1 MSFVLVTDS
10 TTDLPLAYVQKENI
24 PFISLSY
31 VFGEES
37 IKDDFGQSTDFT
49 AFYKRMRASEM
60 PSTAQINVGDY
71 IEFFTPFLEKELDIL
86 YIAFSSN
93 LSGSYNSSRIA
104 MEELKEKF
112 PNRKIAIVDSL
123 CASMGEGLLV
133 HLAKQ
138 KMNAGVGFDELTQWV
153 EDTKQ
158 KVCHWFTVDDLNH
171 LQRGGR
177 VSKASAFI
185 GTLMSI
191 KPVLN
196 VDENGRLVARDKV
209 RGRKQALDAVVEKM
223 AKYAVNPSQQTIF
236 ISHGDCLVD
245 AEYVRDKIKERFG
258 VQEIMISYVG
268 PVIGAHSGPGTI
280 ALFFLGKDRSL

>member
-10 TTDLPLAYVQKENI
+10 TTDLPLTYVQKEGI

-31 VFGEES
+31 IFGEES
-37 IKDDFGQSTDFT
+37 IKDDFGQSTDYT

-104 MEELKEKF
+104 MEELKEKY
-112 PNRKIAIVDSL
+112 PSRKIVIVDSL

-138 KMNAGVGFDELTQWV
+138 KMNAGCGFDELAKWV

-185 GTLMSI
+185 GTLMNI

-196 VDENGRLVARDKV
+196 VDENGKLIARDKV
-209 RGRKQALDAVVEKM
+209 RGRKQALDALVEKM
-223 AKYAVNPSQQTIF
+223 AKYAENPSEQTIF
-236 ISHGDCLVD
+236 ISHGDCLAD
-245 AEYVRDKIKERFG
+245 AEYVAEKIKERFG
-258 VQEIMISYVG
+258 VEKAMINYIG
-268 PVIGAHSGPGTI
+268 PVIGAHAGPGTV

>member
-31 VFGEES
+31 IFGEES

>member
-31 VFGEES
+31 IFGEES
-37 IKDDFGQSTDFT
+37 IKDDFGQSTDYT

-104 MEELKEKF
+104 MEELKEKY
-112 PNRKIAIVDSL
+112 PARKIAIVDSL

-138 KMNAGVGFDELTQWV
+138 KMNAGVGFDELTGWV

-196 VDENGRLVARDKV
+196 VDENGKLIARDKV
-209 RGRKQALDAVVEKM
+209 RGRKQSLDAVVEKM
-223 AKYAVNPSQQTIF
+223 AKYAESPSEQTIF
-236 ISHGDCLVD
+236 ISHGDCLAD
-245 AEYVRDKIKERFG
+245 AEYVADKIKERFG

>member
-1 MSFVLVTDS
+1 ME
-10 TTDLPLAYVQKENI
+10 KENI
-24 PFISLSY
+24 SFVSLSY
-31 VFGEES
+31 IFGTENN
-37 IKDDFGQSTDFT
+37 KDDLGRTIDYS
-49 AFYKRMRASEM
+49 AFYARMRGGEM

-104 MEELKEKF
+104 MEELKEKY

-138 KMNAGVGFDELTQWV
+138 KMNAGCSLDELAKWV
-153 EDTKQ
+153 EENKQ

-177 VSKASAFI
+177 VSKAQAFI
-185 GTLMSI
+185 GTLMNI

-196 VDENGRLVARDKV
+196 VDENGKLIARDKV
-209 RGRKQALDAVVEKM
+209 RGRKQALDALVEKM
-223 AKYAVNPSQQTIF
+223 AKYAENPSEQTVF
-236 ISHGDCLVD
+236 ISHGDCLSD
-245 AEYVRDKIKERFG
+245 AEYVAGKIKERFG
-258 VQEIMISYVG
+258 VQNVEIGFIG
-268 PVIGAHSGPGTI
+268 PVIGAHSGPGTV
-280 ALFFLGKDRSL
+280 ALFFLGKDRNL